1 MIKKYLLIGSICG
14 LLALGCATGGGL
26 TPQGAA
32 VATNAVNVAQWII
45 KAADAG
51 LYATALSLKEHSL
64 ITGNEEVLRTSV
76 RVLSG
81 LDSALTLAKGV
92 IAGATVSDKD
102 LNIAAGAIDGAAA
115 ILNKVGK

>member
-1 MIKKYLLIGSICG
+1 MIKKYIAIGSLCG

-26 TPQGAA
+26 TPQGVA

-51 LYATALSLKEHSL
+51 LYASAMSLKDHGL

-81 LDSALTLAKGV
+81 LDSALTLAMGV
-92 IAGATVSDKD
+92 IAGGKVSDKD
-102 LNIAAGAIDGAAA
+102 LNIAAGQVDGAKA
-115 ILNKVGK
+115 ILERIK